1 MEKTALILGC
11 GASGLAAAEY
21 LTRRGWSLVVADT
34 RNAPGGLARLRQIAP
49 EARFTGGAMPPELL
63 DGVELVVISPGLSP
77 EHSDAAPLVAR
88 ARARGTP
95 VVGEIELFAR
105 ELARLRA
112 ETGYEPRVIGITDTN
127 GKTTTT
133 TLVGLM
139 MAGSGVST
147 HVAGNIGPNAIT
159 ELLKCED
166 EKKLPECWVLELSS
180 FQLETTSSLVC
191 DCAAFLNLT
200 QDHIDWH
207 GSLERYAQA
216 KMRIFSEKTI
226 RVLNR
231 EDRFTMQ
238 AAGESLTETFGE
250 GEPRSPGEWGLSER
264 DGLMWLARIA
274 RTSGAES
281 KNRFLREPDPGME
294 LLMPEQALK
303 IRGRHNAMNALAA
316 LALTVAAGGS
326 LAAGL
331 KVLTDYRGEAHR
343 VQSVLT
349 VNGIEF
355 IDDSKGTNVGA
366 TVAAL
371 AGLGRAGVRSSI
383 ILGGDAKGQDFGP
396 IAEAL
401 KLYASHVVLIG
412 RDAPRIASVLA
423 AQGIPYEECGTDF
436 EKAVDRAFLA
446 AEAGQAVLLS
456 PACASWDMFT
466 SYAERSER
474 FVERARLLAGQQE
487 GGKQEL

>member
-63 DGVELVVISPGLSP
+63 DGVELVVMSPGLSP

-112 ETGYEPRVIGITDTN
+112 ETGYEPRVIGITGTN

-207 GSLERYAQA
+207 G
-216 KMRIFSEKTI
+216 
-226 RVLNR
+226 
-231 EDRFTMQ
+231 
-238 AAGESLTETFGE
+238 
-250 GEPRSPGEWGLSER
+250 
-264 DGLMWLARIA
+264 
-274 RTSGAES
+274 
-281 KNRFLREPDPGME
+281 
-294 LLMPEQALK
+294 
-303 IRGRHNAMNALAA
+303 
-316 LALTVAAGGS
+316 
-326 LAAGL
+326 
-331 KVLTDYRGEAHR
+331 
-343 VQSVLT
+343 
-349 VNGIEF
+349 
-355 IDDSKGTNVGA
+355 
-366 TVAAL
+366 
-371 AGLGRAGVRSSI
+371 
-383 ILGGDAKGQDFGP
+383 
-396 IAEAL
+396 
-401 KLYASHVVLIG
+401 
-412 RDAPRIASVLA
+412 
-423 AQGIPYEECGTDF
+423 
-436 EKAVDRAFLA
+436 
-446 AEAGQAVLLS
+446 
-456 PACASWDMFT
+456 
-466 SYAERSER
+466 
-474 FVERARLLAGQQE
+474 
-487 GGKQEL
+487 

>member
-63 DGVELVVISPGLSP
+63 DGVELVVMSPGLSP

-112 ETGYEPRVIGITDTN
+112 ETGYEPRVIGITGTN

-166 EKKLPECWVLELSS
+166 EKKLPESWVLELSS

-250 GEPRSPGEWGLSER
+250 GEPRSPGEW
-264 DGLMWLARIA
+264 A
-274 RTSGAES
+274 
-281 KNRFLREPDPGME
+281 DPGME

-474 FVERARLLAGQQE
+474 FVERARQLAGQQE